1 MTKYGPLQDY
11 LGESPARQLTLSFS
25 KIEEIIG
32 DSLPDSAWRHR
43 AWWGNDHSGY
53 HPHAQ
58 AWLTAGWRVE
68 EVDQVEGH
76 VTFVRREGAFGREER
91 KTLETGPP
99 LKIGNAQQASR
110 IIRDFLQ
117 EMGWALFTSPIS
129 ANRTADIWI
138 IEVMVGFRRMKFEVN
153 AGTGEIIRY
162 GEVK

>member
-11 LGESPARQLTLSFS
+11 LSESPAGQLTLSFS

-32 DSLPDSAWRHR
+32 DSLPESAWTHR
-43 AWWGNDHSGY
+43 AWWANDHSGY
-53 HPHAQ
+53 HPHVQ
-58 AWLTAGWRVE
+58 AWLMAGWRVE
-68 EVDQVEGH
+68 EVDQVEGRAN
-76 VTFVRREGAFGREER
+76 FVR
-91 KTLETGPP
+91 LETGQPSE
-99 LKIGNAQQASR
+99 IGNAQQASR

-129 ANRTADIWI
+129 ADRTADIWI

>member
-11 LGESPARQLTLSFS
+11 LSESPAGQLTLSFS

-32 DSLPDSAWRHR
+32 DSLPESAWTYR
-43 AWWGNDHSGY
+43 AWWANDRSGHSSQT
-53 HPHAQ
+53 Q
-58 AWLTAGWRVE
+58 AWLTADWRVE
-68 EVDQVEGH
+68 KVDQVEGR
-76 VTFVRREGAFGREER
+76 VTFVRREGHFEGGTR
-91 KTLETGPP
+91 KPLETEQPSE
-99 LKIGNAQQASR
+99 IGNAKQASR